1 MRERVAQ
8 VEEAGKKDQV
18 DFVTPFLFQTVVR
31 KCKFDEIQKRVFS
44 GQDATPTELG
54 KHTVQLLVHKPGEVL
69 WKPEKEEQAE
79 STTPIVW
86 GKTGL
91 EVNPDRMGSG
101 IKKKKKWKEARQKT
115 IQSATPAA
123 LIHSMDAA
131 LIHGVLA
138 FGEFTGHLDKD
149 TGAVWVEFPGP
160 TKSIPY
166 PVATCHDA
174 FFCHAPVASHLK
186 GLLEKGLRTLYED
199 FDPFDAFH
207 HQNMKEAGEY
217 DWAEWN
223 LEQRKF
229 KLKHGKNIF
238 GL

>member
-1 MRERVAQ
+1 
-8 VEEAGKKDQV
+8 
-18 DFVTPFLFQTVVR
+18 
-31 KCKFDEIQKRVFS
+31 
-44 GQDATPTELG
+44 
-54 KHTVQLLVHKPGEVL
+54 
-69 WKPEKEEQAE
+69 
-79 STTPIVW
+79 
-86 GKTGL
+86 
-91 EVNPDRMGSG
+91 
-101 IKKKKKWKEARQKT
+101 
-115 IQSATPAA
+115 
-123 LIHSMDAA
+123 MDAA

-138 FGEFTGHLDKD
+138 VGEFTGHLDKD

-174 FFCHAPVASHLK
+174 FFCHAPMASHLK

-229 KLKHGKNIF
+229 QLKHGKNIF